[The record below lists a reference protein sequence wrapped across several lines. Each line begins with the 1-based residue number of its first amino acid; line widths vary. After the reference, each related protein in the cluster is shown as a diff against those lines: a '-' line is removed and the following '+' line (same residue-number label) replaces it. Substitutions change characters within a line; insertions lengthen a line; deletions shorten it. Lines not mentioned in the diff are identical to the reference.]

1 MRYNFTPFSEN
12 KIQIILNWN
21 QPLLSSRKAKWTNF
35 SPKYQKY
42 WLLFLT
48 HMSFPLTFPP
58 LFHLFSCLSSISC
71 SAGLTMSQRF
81 TPRIPAGLSP
91 AHSPPLIR
99 LLSAPPGHGSL
110 AWAGACLAFARQVWP
125 QGLRG
130 HAKCN
135 MGSGQQC
142 WAEIGAA
149 GAGVPSTGAE
159 RRRERERGIRKR
171 EVGDWREEGGERERE
186 KLRKREKREGHGGRP
201 VGDPT
206 PQRGKVM
213 AYTQASHPKTLAS
226 TRTHI
231 KIMQTKKARESHVS
245 APWPVQ
251 KSTHAGW
258 ISLDFVIN
266 YYFWYYYCYRE
277 GTGPRHL

>member
-1 MRYNFTPFSEN
+1 M
-12 KIQIILNWN
+12 
-21 QPLLSSRKAKWTNF
+21 
-35 SPKYQKY
+35 
-42 WLLFLT
+42 
-48 HMSFPLTFPP
+48 
-58 LFHLFSCLSSISC
+58 
-71 SAGLTMSQRF
+71 
-81 TPRIPAGLSP
+81 
-91 AHSPPLIR
+91 
-99 LLSAPPGHGSL
+99 
-110 AWAGACLAFARQVWP
+110 
-125 QGLRG
+125 
-130 HAKCN
+130 
-135 MGSGQQC
+135 
-142 WAEIGAA
+142 
-149 GAGVPSTGAE
+149 PSTGAE
-159 RRRERERGIRKR
+159 RRRERERDKKERGGRL
-171 EVGDWREEGGERERE
+171 EGRGRRERERE

-266 YYFWYYYCYRE
+266 YYF
-277 GTGPRHL
+277 